1 MNPVLQAALN
11 FYDAGVSVVPAS
23 VDGSKAP
30 IGSWK
35 KYQSERAS
43 REQLI
48 QWFGDGHL
56 GIGIVTGAISGNL
69 EMLELEGRAV
79 SSGLLEEA
87 KEIAFNSGLSHI
99 WEAISTGYVEATPSG
114 GVHFL
119 YQVIDEPI
127 SGNLKLARRPGEG
140 DSVEVLAE
148 TRGEGGFVVTAPS
161 SGSTHPSG
169 NAWILLKGSPATIAA
184 LSMEERNAIHAVF
197 RSLDSMPVK
206 ESIEL
211 ALKTPKNSDQLKPGD
226 DYNNKAN
233 WKEILEPKGWKIV
246 FTSGGVTYWRRPG
259 KDIGISAT
267 TGRNDGDNLYVFTT
281 SSTFEAEK
289 PYSKFAAYT
298 HLEFDGDYSRAA
310 SSLRSQ
316 GFGSSLSSLPSNPL
330 TASSTPLLQL
340 VPKVN
345 DEEEIESSWKPV
357 DLLQFFDGSY
367 ETPVTSILTRTDDKS
382 LIYAGRVHSFYGE
395 SESGKS
401 WLAQIAVAEQLK
413 QFRKVVYIDF
423 ESDAADLVFRL
434 GSLGVSQAEILQN
447 FTYIRPDA
455 ARDHDDPYWQ
465 NLLKPNS
472 SSLVIIDGVTEA
484 LTMWGGETKDN
495 DAITRW
501 MRLFPRAIAQQSG
514 AAVIS
519 IDHVTKDKETR
530 GRFAIGGQA
539 KLATIDGAAYLI
551 EPIEVLAP
559 GRTGTLTVRVTKDR
573 PGFVRKIAGMYR
585 KSDRTQEA
593 AVITIDSVSMPMKV
607 VIAPPLLEDEALAAK
622 LMQLDSDIIDFI
634 DNNPAS
640 TKSKAVHGIK
650 GHDDKSLLTRIDE
663 LIEDGI
669 LENQGNNRS
678 YILYITDEGRA
689 KFGRPNAVIF
699 QLPTSK

>member
-11 FYDAGVSVVPAS
+11 FYDAGVSVVPAAI
-23 VDGSKAP
+23 DGSKAP
-30 IGSWK
+30 ILSWK

-43 REQLI
+43 REELI
-48 QWFGDGHL
+48 QWFGSGHI
-56 GIGIVTGAISGNL
+56 GIGIITGHISKNL

-87 KEIAFNSGLSHI
+87 KEIAFNSGLSEI
-99 WEAISTGYVEATPSG
+99 WDLITNGYVEATPSG

-119 YQVIDEPI
+119 YRVSDEPI
-127 SGNLKLARRPGEG
+127 SGNQKLARRPGEG

-169 NAWILLKGSPATIAA
+169 SPWILLKGSPATIAD
-184 LSMEERNAIHAVF
+184 LTMEQRNAIHAVF

-211 ALKTPKNSDQLKPGD
+211 ALKNPKSSDNLKPGD

-233 WKEILEPKGWKIV
+233 WKDILEPKGWKIV
-246 FTSGGVTYWRRPG
+246 FTANGVTYWRRPG

-281 SSTFEAEK
+281 SSSFEAEK

-310 SSLRSQ
+310 SALRTQ
-316 GFGSSLSSLPSNPL
+316 GYGSTLSSLPSNPL
-330 TASSTPLLQL
+330 QQTSAPLLQL
-340 VPKVN
+340 VPKT
-345 DEEEIESSWKPV
+345 DEQEIESSWKPV
-357 DLLQFFDGSY
+357 DLLKFFDGSY
-367 ETPVTSILTRTDDKS
+367 ETPITSILIRTDDKG

-413 QFRKVVYIDF
+413 QFRKVIYIDF

-434 GSLGVSQAEILQN
+434 GALGVSQAEILQN
-447 FTYIRPDA
+447 FTYIRPDTV
-455 ARDHDDPYWQ
+455 RDHEDPYWQ
-465 NLLKPNS
+465 NLLKPNIN
-472 SSLVIIDGVTEA
+472 SLVIIDGVTEA

-551 EPIEVLAP
+551 EPLEVLAP

-585 KSDRTQEA
+585 KNDRTQEA
-593 AVITIDSVSMPMKV
+593 AVITIDSVSFPMKI

-622 LMQLDSDIIDFI
+622 MLKLDSDIIDYM
-634 DNNPAS
+634 DRNPGS

-650 GHDDKSLLTRIDE
+650 GHDDKTLLARIDE

-678 YILYITDEGRA
+678 YILYLTDEGRV
-689 KFGRPNAVIF
+689 KFGRPNAIIL
-699 QLPTSK
+699 QLPSNK

>member
-11 FYDAGVSVVPAS
+11 FYDAGVSVVPAA

-43 REQLI
+43 REELI
-48 QWFGDGHL
+48 QWFGSGHI
-56 GIGIVTGAISGNL
+56 GIGIITGHISGNL

-87 KEIAFNSGLSHI
+87 KEIAFNSDLSDI
-99 WEAISTGYVEATPSG
+99 WDLITNGYVEATPSG

-119 YQVIDEPI
+119 YRVSDEPI
-127 SGNLKLARRPGEG
+127 SGNQKLARRPGEG

-169 NAWILLKGSPATIAA
+169 SPWILLKGSPATIAD
-184 LSMEERNAIHAVF
+184 LTMEQRNAIHAVF

-211 ALKTPKNSDQLKPGD
+211 ALKNPKSSDNLKPGD

-233 WKEILEPKGWKIV
+233 WKDILEPKGWKIV
-246 FTSGGVTYWRRPG
+246 FTANGVTYWRRPG

-281 SSTFEAEK
+281 SSSFESEK

-310 SSLRSQ
+310 SALRSQ
-316 GFGSSLSSLPSNPL
+316 GFGSTLSSLPSNPL
-330 TASSTPLLQL
+330 QQTSAPLLQL
-340 VPKVN
+340 VPKT
-345 DEEEIESSWKPV
+345 DEQEIESSWKPV
-357 DLLQFFDGSY
+357 DLLKFFDGSY
-367 ETPVTSILTRTDDKS
+367 ETPVTSILIRTDDKG

-413 QFRKVVYIDF
+413 QFKKVIYIDF

-434 GSLGVSQAEILQN
+434 GALGVSQAEILQN
-447 FTYIRPDA
+447 FTYIRPDT
-455 ARDHDDPYWQ
+455 ARDHEDPYWQ
-465 NLLKPNS
+465 NLLKPNIN
-472 SSLVIIDGVTEA
+472 SLVIIDGVTEA

-551 EPIEVLAP
+551 EPLEVLAP

-585 KSDRTQEA
+585 KNDRTQEA
-593 AVITIDSVSMPMKV
+593 AVITIDSVSIPMKV

-622 LMQLDSDIIDFI
+622 MLKLDSDIIDYM
-634 DNNPAS
+634 DRNPGS

-650 GHDDKSLLTRIDE
+650 GHDDKTLLARIDE
-663 LIEDGI
+663 LIEDRV

-678 YILYITDEGRA
+678 YILYLTDDGRA

-699 QLPTSK
+699 QLPSNK

>member
-11 FYDAGVSVVPAS
+11 FYDAGVSVVPAA

-43 REQLI
+43 REELI
-48 QWFGDGHL
+48 QWFGSGHI
-56 GIGIVTGAISGNL
+56 GIGIITGHISKNL

-87 KEIAFNSGLSHI
+87 KEIAFNSGLSEI
-99 WEAISTGYVEATPSG
+99 WDLITNGYVEATPSG

-119 YQVIDEPI
+119 YRVSDEPI
-127 SGNLKLARRPGEG
+127 SGNQKLARRPGEG

-169 NAWILLKGSPATIAA
+169 SPWILLKGSPATIAD
-184 LSMEERNAIHAVF
+184 LTMEQRNAIHAVF
-197 RSLDSMPVK
+197 RSLDLMPVK

-211 ALKTPKNSDQLKPGD
+211 ALKNPKSSDNLKPGD
-226 DYNNKAN
+226 DYNKKAN
-233 WKEILEPKGWKIV
+233 WKDILEPKGWKIV
-246 FTSGGVTYWRRPG
+246 FTANGVTYWRRPG

-281 SSTFEAEK
+281 SSSFEAEK

-310 SSLRSQ
+310 SALRSQ
-316 GFGSSLSSLPSNPL
+316 GFGSTLSSLPSNPL
-330 TASSTPLLQL
+330 QQTSAPLLQL
-340 VPKVN
+340 VPKT
-345 DEEEIESSWKPV
+345 DEQEIESSWKPV
-357 DLLQFFDGSY
+357 DLLKFFDGSY
-367 ETPVTSILTRTDDKS
+367 ETPVTSILIRTDDKG

-413 QFRKVVYIDF
+413 QFKKVIYIDF

-434 GSLGVSQAEILQN
+434 GALGVSQAEILQN
-447 FTYIRPDA
+447 FTYIRPDT
-455 ARDHDDPYWQ
+455 ARDHEDPYWQ
-465 NLLKPNS
+465 NLLKPNIN
-472 SSLVIIDGVTEA
+472 SLVIIDGVTEA

-551 EPIEVLAP
+551 EPLEVLAP

-585 KSDRTQEA
+585 KNDRTQEA
-593 AVITIDSVSMPMKV
+593 AVITIDSVSFPMKV

-622 LMQLDSDIIDFI
+622 MLKLDSDIIDYM
-634 DNNPAS
+634 DRNPGS

-650 GHDDKSLLTRIDE
+650 GHDDKTLLARIDE

-678 YILYITDEGRA
+678 YILYLTDEGRV
-689 KFGRPNAVIF
+689 KFGRPNAIIL
-699 QLPTSK
+699 QLPSNK

>member
-11 FYDAGVSVVPAS
+11 FYDAGVSVVPAA

-35 KYQSERAS
+35 KYQSERAN
-43 REQLI
+43 REELI
-48 QWFGDGHL
+48 QWFGSGHI
-56 GIGIVTGAISGNL
+56 GIGIITGHISGNL

-87 KEIAFNSGLSHI
+87 KEIAFNSGLSDI
-99 WEAISTGYVEATPSG
+99 WDLITNGYVEASPSG

-119 YQVIDEPI
+119 YRVSDEPI
-127 SGNLKLARRPGEG
+127 SGNQKLARRPGEG

-169 NAWILLKGSPATIAA
+169 SPWILLKGSPATIAD
-184 LSMEERNAIHAVF
+184 LTMEQRNAIHAVF

-211 ALKTPKNSDQLKPGD
+211 ALKNPKSSDNLKPGD

-233 WKEILEPKGWKIV
+233 WKDILEPKGWKIV
-246 FTSGGVTYWRRPG
+246 FTANGVTYWRRPG

-281 SSTFEAEK
+281 SSSFEAEK

-310 SSLRSQ
+310 SALRSQ
-316 GFGSSLSSLPSNPL
+316 GFGSTLSSLPSNPL
-330 TASSTPLLQL
+330 QQTSAPLLQL
-340 VPKVN
+340 VPKI
-345 DEEEIESSWKPV
+345 DEQEIESSWKPV
-357 DLLQFFDGSY
+357 DLLKFFDGSY
-367 ETPVTSILTRTDDKS
+367 ETPVTSILIRTDDKG

-413 QFRKVVYIDF
+413 QFKKVIYIDF

-434 GSLGVSQAEILQN
+434 GALGVSQAEILQN
-447 FTYIRPDA
+447 FTYIRPDT
-455 ARDHDDPYWQ
+455 ARDHEDPYWQ
-465 NLLKPNS
+465 NLLKPNIN
-472 SSLVIIDGVTEA
+472 SLVIIDGVTEA

-551 EPIEVLAP
+551 EPLEVLAP

-585 KSDRTQEA
+585 KNDRTQEA
-593 AVITIDSVSMPMKV
+593 AVITIDSVSFPMKV

-622 LMQLDSDIIDFI
+622 MLKLDSDIIDYM
-634 DNNPAS
+634 DRNPGS

-650 GHDDKSLLTRIDE
+650 GHDDKTLLARIDE
-663 LIEDGI
+663 LIEDRV

-678 YILYITDEGRA
+678 YILYLTDDGRA

-699 QLPTSK
+699 QLPSNK

>member
-11 FYDAGVSVVPAS
+11 FYDAGVSVVPAA

-35 KYQSERAS
+35 KYQSERAN
-43 REQLI
+43 REELI
-48 QWFGDGHL
+48 QWFGSGHI
-56 GIGIVTGAISGNL
+56 GIGIITGHISGNL

-87 KEIAFNSGLSHI
+87 KEIAFNSGLSDI
-99 WEAISTGYVEATPSG
+99 WDLITNGYVEATPSG

-119 YQVIDEPI
+119 YRVSDEPI
-127 SGNLKLARRPGEG
+127 SGNQKLARRPGEG

-169 NAWILLKGSPATIAA
+169 SPWILLKGSPATIAD
-184 LSMEERNAIHAVF
+184 LTMEQRNAIHAVF

-211 ALKTPKNSDQLKPGD
+211 ALKNPKSSDNLKPGD

-233 WKEILEPKGWKIV
+233 WKDILEPKGWKIV
-246 FTSGGVTYWRRPG
+246 FTANGVTYWRRPG

-281 SSTFEAEK
+281 SSSFEAEK

-310 SSLRSQ
+310 SALRSQ
-316 GFGSSLSSLPSNPL
+316 GFGSTLSSLPSNPL
-330 TASSTPLLQL
+330 QQTSAPLLQL
-340 VPKVN
+340 VPKT
-345 DEEEIESSWKPV
+345 DEQEIESSWKPV
-357 DLLQFFDGSY
+357 DLLKFFDGSY
-367 ETPVTSILTRTDDKS
+367 ETPVTSILIRTDDKG

-413 QFRKVVYIDF
+413 QFKKVIYIDF

-434 GSLGVSQAEILQN
+434 GALGVSQAEILQN
-447 FTYIRPDA
+447 FTYIRPDT
-455 ARDHDDPYWQ
+455 ARDHEDPYWQ
-465 NLLKPNS
+465 NLLKPNIN
-472 SSLVIIDGVTEA
+472 SLVIIDGVTEA

-551 EPIEVLAP
+551 EPLEVLAP

-585 KSDRTQEA
+585 KNDRTQEA
-593 AVITIDSVSMPMKV
+593 AVITIDSVSFPMKV

-622 LMQLDSDIIDFI
+622 MLKLDSDIIDYM
-634 DNNPAS
+634 DRNPGS

-650 GHDDKSLLTRIDE
+650 GHDDKTLLARIDE
-663 LIEDGI
+663 LIEDRV

-678 YILYITDEGRA
+678 YILHLTDDGRA

-699 QLPTSK
+699 QLPSNK

>member
-11 FYDAGVSVVPAS
+11 FYDAGVSVVPAA

-43 REQLI
+43 REELI
-48 QWFGDGHL
+48 QWFGSGHI
-56 GIGIVTGAISGNL
+56 GIGIITGHISGNL

-87 KEIAFNSGLSHI
+87 KEIAFNSGLSDI
-99 WEAISTGYVEATPSG
+99 WDLITNGYVEATPSG

-119 YQVIDEPI
+119 YRVSDEPI
-127 SGNLKLARRPGEG
+127 SGNQKLARRPGEG

-169 NAWILLKGSPATIAA
+169 SPWILLKGSPATIAD
-184 LSMEERNAIHAVF
+184 LTMEQRNAIHAVF

-211 ALKTPKNSDQLKPGD
+211 ALKNPKSSDNLKPGD

-233 WKEILEPKGWKIV
+233 WKDILEPKGWKIV
-246 FTSGGVTYWRRPG
+246 FTANGVTYWRRPG

-281 SSTFEAEK
+281 SSSFEAEK

-310 SSLRSQ
+310 STLRTQ
-316 GFGSSLSSLPSNPL
+316 GYGSTLSSLPSNPL
-330 TASSTPLLQL
+330 QQTSAPLLQL
-340 VPKVN
+340 VPKT
-345 DEEEIESSWKPV
+345 DEQEIESSWKPV
-357 DLLQFFDGSY
+357 DLLKFFDGSY
-367 ETPVTSILTRTDDKS
+367 ETPITSILIRTDDKG

-413 QFRKVVYIDF
+413 QFRKVIYIDF

-434 GSLGVSQAEILQN
+434 GALGVSQAEILQN
-447 FTYIRPDA
+447 FTYIRPDT
-455 ARDHDDPYWQ
+455 ARDHEDPYWQ
-465 NLLKPNS
+465 NLLKPNIN
-472 SSLVIIDGVTEA
+472 SLVIIDGVTEA

-551 EPIEVLAP
+551 EPLEVLAP

-585 KSDRTQEA
+585 KNDRTQEA
-593 AVITIDSVSMPMKV
+593 AVITIDSVSFPMKV
-607 VIAPPLLEDEALAAK
+607 IIAPPLLEDEALAAK
-622 LMQLDSDIIDFI
+622 MLKLDSDIIDYM
-634 DNNPAS
+634 DRNPGS

-650 GHDDKSLLTRIDE
+650 GHDDKTLLARIDE

-678 YILYITDEGRA
+678 YILYLTDEGRV
-689 KFGRPNAVIF
+689 KFGRPNAIIL
-699 QLPTSK
+699 QLPSNK

>member
-11 FYDAGVSVVPAS
+11 FYDAGVSVVPAA

-43 REQLI
+43 REELI
-48 QWFGDGHL
+48 QWFGSGHI
-56 GIGIVTGAISGNL
+56 GIGIITGHISGNL

-87 KEIAFNSGLSHI
+87 KEIAFNSDLSDI
-99 WEAISTGYVEATPSG
+99 WDLITNGYVEATPSG

-119 YQVIDEPI
+119 YRVSDEPI
-127 SGNLKLARRPGEG
+127 SGNQKLARRPGEG

-169 NAWILLKGSPATIAA
+169 SPWILLKGSPATIAD
-184 LSMEERNAIHAVF
+184 LTMEQRNAIHAVF

-211 ALKTPKNSDQLKPGD
+211 ALKNPKSSDNLKPGD

-233 WKEILEPKGWKIV
+233 WKDILEPKGWKIV
-246 FTSGGVTYWRRPG
+246 FTANGVTYWRRPG

-281 SSTFEAEK
+281 SSSFESEK

-310 SSLRSQ
+310 SALRSQ
-316 GFGSSLSSLPSNPL
+316 GFGSTLSSLPSNPL
-330 TASSTPLLQL
+330 QQTSAPLLQL
-340 VPKVN
+340 VPKT
-345 DEEEIESSWKPV
+345 DEQEIESSWKPV
-357 DLLQFFDGSY
+357 DLLKFFDGSY
-367 ETPVTSILTRTDDKS
+367 ETPVTSILIRTDDKG

-413 QFRKVVYIDF
+413 QFKKVIYIDF

-434 GSLGVSQAEILQN
+434 GALGVSQAEILQN
-447 FTYIRPDA
+447 FTYIRPDT
-455 ARDHDDPYWQ
+455 ARDHEDPYWQ
-465 NLLKPNS
+465 NLLKPNIN
-472 SSLVIIDGVTEA
+472 SLVIIDGVTEA

-551 EPIEVLAP
+551 EPLEVLAP

-585 KSDRTQEA
+585 KNDRTQEA
-593 AVITIDSVSMPMKV
+593 AVITIDSVSFPMKV

-622 LMQLDSDIIDFI
+622 MLKLDSDIIDYM
-634 DNNPAS
+634 DRNPGS

-650 GHDDKSLLTRIDE
+650 GHDDKTLLARIDE
-663 LIEDGI
+663 LIEDRV

-678 YILYITDEGRA
+678 YILYLTDDGRA

-699 QLPTSK
+699 QLPSNK